1 MLEIKSGCFSKKRAK
16 KKADMVGLVGIVEQ
30 IIVLCDLLCYTNHS
44 KYNILVQKSGI
55 LSLTFLYISE
65 AKIM

>member
-1 MLEIKSGCFSKKRAK
+1 
-16 KKADMVGLVGIVEQ
+16 MVGLVGIVEQ